1 MENSRPIHANQFENR
16 PSLDESWKG
25 VKTFE
30 GKSKNANSVDD
41 FHILSNLTKEQ
52 EAGKISYDG
61 FSKEADFKK
70 TTKQEILDQLS
81 ERTRYKRGL

>member
-25 VKTFE
+25 VKTYE

-41 FHILSNLTKEQ
+41 FHILSNLTKE
-52 EAGKISYDG
+52 
-61 FSKEADFKK
+61 
-70 TTKQEILDQLS
+70 
-81 ERTRYKRGL
+81 